1 MSALVLLL
9 CLALCGLGGAFL
21 WGLYQELAGTR
32 SEGALW
38 SILSFSLLYGLLQW
52 SAPAWMSAEL
62 MELIGLVWLILIP
75 LLFAHELKR
84 AFERLGNHL
93 DPKRLFKR
101 SSPLSQDV
109 ADAIYTALIDLAEHK
124 TGALIVIKQRADLS
138 AFLSDGVE
146 LNARVSAPLLL
157 TIFSGQSS
165 NPLHD
170 GAVLIADNVIRYA
183 STFLPMTRARDVQQH
198 FGTRHRAA
206 LGLSE
211 ETDALVLLVS
221 EERAWI
227 SMAYAGQMTEN
238 LSAEELKLT
247 LDRFCSP
254 EGYSLPTKLQ

>member
-1 MSALVLLL
+1 MNALAVLLSVGL
-9 CLALCGLGGAFL
+9 LAFGVAFV

-32 SEGALW
+32 AEGALW
-38 SILSFSLLYGLLQW
+38 SVLGFTTLFVLLQW
-52 SAPAWMSAEL
+52 STPSWLSPEL
-62 MELIGLVWLILIP
+62 MDLTRLVWAILIP
-75 LLFAHELKR
+75 LLFAGELKR
-84 AFERLGNHL
+84 AFERLGHHL
-93 DPKRLFKR
+93 DPKRLFRR

-109 ADAIYTALIDLAEHK
+109 ADAIYSALIELAEHG
-124 TGALIVIKQRADLS
+124 TGALIVIQQRADLS

-146 LNARVSAPLLL
+146 LNAKVSAPLLM

-170 GAVLIADNVIRYA
+170 GAVLISDNQLRYA

-221 EERAWI
+221 EERKWI
-227 SMAYAGQMTEN
+227 SMAYAGQMNEN

-247 LDRFCSP
+247 LDRFCSQG
-254 EGYSLPTKLQ
+254 GYSLPSRL